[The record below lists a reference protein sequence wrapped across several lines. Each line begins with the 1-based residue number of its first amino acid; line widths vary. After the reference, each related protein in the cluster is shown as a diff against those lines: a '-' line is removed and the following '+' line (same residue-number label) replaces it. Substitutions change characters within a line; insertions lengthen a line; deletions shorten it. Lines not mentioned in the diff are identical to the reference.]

1 MTFLGILIG
10 IVVLAAA
17 YGATMCGY
25 FALRRKMPG
34 AKFFVEI
41 VIMGVAVAFSF
52 CVKLT
57 VYMLQEGDNIEDGAA
72 ALFFAVYKAVAGLA
86 LDGIDSVSQLGG
98 LEHLEGETVSILA
111 DGAVQTE
118 KIVQNGMI
126 ELDTPAGVVHV
137 GLPFVSVL
145 QTMPLVSIGRDG
157 VSEASTKRISGILL
171 RLYKT
176 LGLSVGSSEHLEKQ
190 SFRSSSDPMNAP
202 PALFSGDKK
211 VSFCANWDRIS
222 NIRIEQDQPLPL
234 TVLSL
239 FPLVSTNR
247 I

>member
-86 LDGIDSVSQLGG
+86 LDGNRLR
-98 LEHLEGETVSILA
+98 L
-111 DGAVQTE
+111 
-118 KIVQNGMI
+118 
-126 ELDTPAGVVHV
+126 
-137 GLPFVSVL
+137 
-145 QTMPLVSIGRDG
+145 SIGRFG
-157 VSEASTKRISGILL
+157 
-171 RLYKT
+171 
-176 LGLSVGSSEHLEKQ
+176 Q
-190 SFRSSSDPMNAP
+190 
-202 PALFSGDKK
+202 
-211 VSFCANWDRIS
+211 
-222 NIRIEQDQPLPL
+222 LPL
-234 TVLSL
+234 FGRVAVCGARLL
-239 FPLVSTNR
+239 QRHLR
-247 I
+247 KGEL